1 MTESAEKNFPAYSH
15 LPYQS
20 SIQLLKPL
28 YIDTAGFAFALNPKE
43 RRLKRIMDIALGE
56 ILECKRAEVAK
67 RWNGGGLSIGA
78 SRIDLSREQWK
89 WLGKREKIRIAVN
102 SGIPP
107 LSFYDVTG
115 TMHGVVADLLQVM
128 RAKLGVELEV
138 VPVSYTHLA
147 MTSPTW
153 PL

>member
-56 ILECKRAEVAK
+56 ILEGSGRKWPSA
-67 RWNGGGLSIGA
+67 GMGGA
-78 SRIDLSREQWK
+78 SPS
-89 WLGKREKIRIAVN
+89 
-102 SGIPP
+102 
-107 LSFYDVTG
+107 
-115 TMHGVVADLLQVM
+115 
-128 RAKLGVELEV
+128 
-138 VPVSYTHLA
+138 VPAGST
-147 MTSPTW
+147 
-153 PL
+153 